1 MLDVIRKHE
10 YFQWWD
16 TQVASRSFTELK
28 SIQDAWILSRIGS
41 LNGKR
46 IAEIGGGRS
55 RVLEKLKLTNECW
68 NVEKFQ
74 GVGAGPSAIHA
85 QQGVTQID
93 AYLGDFDPRLPNEHF
108 DVVFSV
114 SVVEHVPPDRLPAFF
129 ADAARILKPGGL
141 LLHAI
146 DLYVF
151 DQPNP
156 RNQIVDAYRK
166 VADDPALN
174 LHWIEP
180 PRADSSITFKCDFAS
195 NPDMTLAQWNQIAPR
210 LRAQREIAQSVSLK
224 AAWTKAA

>member
-16 TQVASRSFTELK
+16 TQIASRSFTELK
-28 SIQDAWILSRIGS
+28 SIQDAWILSRLGNIS
-41 LNGKR
+41 AKR
-46 IAEIGGGRS
+46 IAEVGGGRS
-55 RVLEKLKLTNECW
+55 RVLEKLKASNECW
-68 NVEKFQ
+68 NIEKFE
-74 GVGAGPSAIHA
+74 GVGAGPRSI
-85 QQGVTQID
+85 QPSPGITLVD
-93 AYLGDFDPRLPNEHF
+93 AYLGDFDPRLPDAHF

-114 SVVEHVPPDRLPAFF
+114 SVVEHVPPARLQAFF
-129 ADAARILKPGGL
+129 ADCARILKPGGI

-156 RNQIVDAYRK
+156 RNEVVDAYRR
-166 VADDPALN
+166 VADDPSLN

-180 PRADSSITFKCDFAS
+180 PTADSSITFRCDFAS
-195 NPDMTLAQWNQIAPR
+195 NPDMTLAQWNQIAPS
-210 LRAQREIAQSVSLK
+210 LRAQREVAQSISLK